1 MKKVLITGYPSM
13 DRIVKLNKAPMVG
26 HSSIILNQDS
36 NDIFYGGCSI
46 NIAVILGKLNV
57 PNTPLI
63 SVGKDFEQIK
73 LAEYLKNNNVDLS
86 GIMKV
91 DDKITSFGYLL
102 QTETCD
108 HVTLFHP
115 GAHSDENFV
124 PYDEELFKNARMVV
138 ITINAKAD
146 LLETIRLVK
155 KYNVPLAFGMKLDET
170 TFSID
175 VLEEIFNL
183 VEIIFANEY
192 EMSVLRQ
199 WFKLN
204 SISAFFKF
212 PKLKIIAVTKG
223 SRGSTIYTRENEII
237 EIPVVRPKRILDT
250 TGAGDAY
257 IAGFLYGYLNNL
269 GYKKAGRL
277 GSTISSFIIEE
288 VGCTTNSP
296 TLETLKERYD
306 KNFKGEEL

>member
-63 SVGKDFEQIK
+63 RVGKDFEQIK

-102 QTETCD
+102 QTETGD

-250 TGAGDAY
+250 AGAGDAY